1 MENLK
6 NKIFRTIE
14 KEIELQ
20 EFEEWLYKQNDLSER
35 MDEDLVLELF
45 SFNYNQK
52 GANYEFNRK
61 FIEYYNQEEF
71 TNWKILANLKMLQN
85 GCSKPERILWDF
97 RDLSE
102 DGYSFLNH
110 LGYAVFDLEE
120 SEYLGWDRQKLLD
133 IIHIEASQL
142 LEELSDWT
150 QKSKS
155 KDLIEFKSKFKK
167 SYIALPTWS
176 EVKRRNTVKSKK
188 WWEFWK

>member
-71 TNWKILANLKMLQN
+71 TNWKILSHAQELK
-85 GCSKPERILWDF
+85 
-97 RDLSE
+97 
-102 DGYSFLNH
+102 LNR
-110 LGYAVFDLEE
+110 F
-120 SEYLGWDRQKLLD
+120 
-133 IIHIEASQL
+133 
-142 LEELSDWT
+142 
-150 QKSKS
+150 
-155 KDLIEFKSKFKK
+155 
-167 SYIALPTWS
+167 
-176 EVKRRNTVKSKK
+176 
-188 WWEFWK
+188 